1 MALLMSF
8 INPQLYRILTH
19 GVTNDIPT
27 IQKVVRASDG
37 PVLDVGAGLGRV
49 STPLLTEGYPVVML
63 DHSVQMCDELLHMVE
78 HQSHDAQQKA
88 WILHADI
95 TTVQDIHKAT
105 CVYGQPDGIPTRFA
119 SIILSLRTI
128 HLFSDLERT
137 SVLEILFKHLQPD
150 GTLII
155 HHSDL
160 TQVVERKSFELVA
173 EHSIEQ
179 GVLEIEE
186 CFFHD
191 APSQQYHLRHR
202 IHQSNDTG
210 QHVASWRVAH
220 NLTPIDKLDLQQ
232 QLAEVGFTQ
241 LDIHPLYGTES
252 FFLARR

>member
-19 GVTNDIPT
+19 GVANDLPK
-27 IQKVVRASDG
+27 IQKLVQTSGG

-49 STPLLTEGYPVVML
+49 SNPLLTEGYKVVML
-63 DHSVQMCDELLHMVE
+63 DHSAQMCDELLHMVE
-78 HQSHDAQQKA
+78 HQPSLIQNNS

-95 TTVQDIHKAT
+95 TDLTDIHSAN
-105 CVYGQPDGIPTRFA
+105 CVFGQSTEMPSRFG

-128 HLFSDLERT
+128 HLFTDEERT
-137 SVLEILFKHLQPD
+137 RILEFLFKLLHTD
-150 GTLII
+150 GTLLI

-160 TQVVERKSFELVA
+160 TGVGEKNFFELVA
-173 EHSIEQ
+173 EHTIEQ
-179 GVLEIEE
+179 GILEVEE
-186 CFFHD
+186 CFFYH

-220 NLTPIDKLDLQQ
+220 NLTPIDNLDLQQ

-252 FFLARR
+252 LFLAQP